1 MRIKDLGV
9 DSLAFC
15 EVKNFVPPE
24 DTSTADTLAKIQTM
38 TNRVAV
44 RVNFNENY
52 TSVLVE
58 DDLQLS

>member
-9 DSLAFC
+9 DSLAFW
-15 EVKNFVPPE
+15 EVKNFTPPE
-24 DTSTADTLAKIQTM
+24 ESKEDTLTKIQTM

-44 RVNFNENY
+44 RVSFNENY